1 MNERLHPLTLG
12 EILDRTAQLYRSRFL
27 VFAGIAI
34 IPALTVLVFAG
45 AAVVLSAWA
54 GLTAANLNVTAI
66 VGLVL
71 LGLIALPVWLGLT
84 VLGWA
89 AVTEAATQAFLGEAI
104 TIRGAY
110 RSAWQHKVRHTG
122 LYLLI
127 VLIVVVAPMVVFN
140 LLMMVSVGIGVAG
153 RLAGGDAA
161 AGAIAGVGILLG
173 FVGVGI
179 YMVWMLLR
187 VCLAF
192 PACVVEQISPWSA
205 IKRSTLLSQGT
216 KGRIVVLFLLGA
228 ALSWIVAMVVMIP
241 MLIAIALIPGLSG
254 QQHAQGLSIAIAL
267 MWYGLVFVVMALI
280 RPIYG
285 IALTVFYF
293 DQRIRTE
300 GFDIEWM
307 MREAGM
313 TPPETAPKQ
322 EIPWLSAV
330 PAPLQATAPVTVPIA
345 GSLDPEPPKA
355 GEPA

>member
-34 IPALTVLVFAG
+34 IPALTVFVFAG
-45 AAVVLSAWA
+45 AAVGLSAWA
-54 GLTAANLNVTAI
+54 GLSAANLNVTAI
-66 VGLVL
+66 VALVL
-71 LGLIALPVWLGLT
+71 LGLIALPVWLGLA

-89 AVTEAATQAFLGEAI
+89 ALTEAATQAFLGDLI

-110 RSAWQHKVRHTG
+110 KSAWQRKGRHTG

-127 VLIVVVAPMVVFN
+127 LLIVVVAPIVVLN
-140 LLMMVSVGIGVAG
+140 LLPMVSVGIGVAG

-161 AGAIAGVGILLG
+161 AGAIVGVGMLLG
-173 FVGVGI
+173 FVGMAV

-192 PACVVEQISPWSA
+192 PACVVEQVSPWSA
-205 IKRSTLLSQGT
+205 IKRSTLLSRGT
-216 KGRIVVLFLLGA
+216 KGRIVVLFLLGT

-254 QQHAQGLSIAIAL
+254 QQHAQGLSIAFAL
-267 MWYGLVFVVMALI
+267 MWYGLVFIVMAII

-285 IALTVFYF
+285 IALAVFYF

-313 TPPETAPKQ
+313 TLPQAVPKQ
-322 EIPWLSAV
+322 EIPWLSAMPASL
-330 PAPLQATAPVTVPIA
+330 PAPPPVTIPIA
-345 GSLDPEPPKA
+345 GPLDPKA
-355 GEPA
+355 AEGG